1 MLIITRRAEEI
12 IRIGDDVV
20 VKVIDISG
28 STVRLGIEAPRSL
41 PVYRQEVWEAVSAEN
56 RAAADT
62 PPEALE
68 RAAAPEAEASV

>member
-20 VKVIDISG
+20 VKIIDISG
-28 STVRLGIEAPRSL
+28 NTVRLGIEAPRSL

-56 RAAADT
+56 RAAAT
-62 PPEALE
+62 TEPEALE